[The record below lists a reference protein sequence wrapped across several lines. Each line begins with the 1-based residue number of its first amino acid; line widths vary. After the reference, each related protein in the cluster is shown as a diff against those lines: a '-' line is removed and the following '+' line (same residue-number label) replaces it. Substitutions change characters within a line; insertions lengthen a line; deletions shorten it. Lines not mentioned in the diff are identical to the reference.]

1 MEIYMNEPMLCEHS
15 WEIDNSNHDDIVHEN
30 NNNNN
35 NNTKYECMKSNN
47 DDDVN
52 KNDTIATTKDKDN
65 DYNSIE
71 KG

>member
-1 MEIYMNEPMLCEHS
+1 
-15 WEIDNSNHDDIVHEN
+15 
-30 NNNNN
+30 
-35 NNTKYECMKSNN
+35 MKSNN

-71 KG
+71 KDNDIQMKSIATTDIY

>member
-1 MEIYMNEPMLCEHS
+1 
-15 WEIDNSNHDDIVHEN
+15 
-30 NNNNN
+30 
-35 NNTKYECMKSNN
+35 MKSNN
-47 DDDVN
+47 DDDVH